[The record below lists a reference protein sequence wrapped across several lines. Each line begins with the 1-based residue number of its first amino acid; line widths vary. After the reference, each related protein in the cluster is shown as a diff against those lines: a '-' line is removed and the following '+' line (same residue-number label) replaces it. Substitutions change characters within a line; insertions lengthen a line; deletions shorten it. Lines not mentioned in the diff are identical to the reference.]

1 MYISRITLKNIR
13 GFDHLDLQVVEPD
26 SGSPRQ
32 RKQPRMHTVVLGKNG
47 TCKTTLLRCI
57 AIGLSGQQDAAGMIS
72 ESIGQLVQQ
81 GKKEAE
87 VIVELTPVDDLQLR
101 SFIVAILRNSE
112 EAYLQVQEGRLE
124 EGYFDR
130 RITSIL
136 RFVSTGVGAE
146 IYSSQKANN
155 LYYQDFTDRL
165 DQAIYERYGR

>member
-1 MYISRITLKNIR
+1 M
-13 GFDHLDLQVVEPD
+13 
-26 SGSPRQ
+26 
-32 RKQPRMHTVVLGKNG
+32 
-47 TCKTTLLRCI
+47 
-57 AIGLSGQQDAAGMIS
+57 
-72 ESIGQLVQQ
+72 
-81 GKKEAE
+81 
-87 VIVELTPVDDLQLR
+87 DDLQLR

-112 EAYLQVQEGRLE
+112 EAYLQVQEGRFE
-124 EGYFDR
+124 EEYFDR